1 MSNRLVA
8 RRYAKALAELAVKD
22 GNLVKYREELAEIS
36 ALVRGNADLTRLAF
50 YPLLAPSA
58 KAAAFDAVLAAGR
71 MSPRVRTFFQVV
83 ARAARLSLVHEIA
96 GCYADMVDELTGVVE
111 AHVTSSQPL
120 SGAQTGAL
128 STSLAQRTGKTV
140 RLRWQPDPAI
150 LGGVK
155 VQVGSTVYDASLQG
169 QLRLLKAKLLS
180 A

>member
-8 RRYAKALAELAVKD
+8 RRYAKALADIAVK
-22 GNLVKYREELAEIS
+22 GGSLVACQEELGEIA
-36 ALVRGNADLTRLAF
+36 ALVRTNPDVSRLAF
-50 YPLLAPSA
+50 YPLLAPA
-58 KAAAFDAVLAAGR
+58 RKAAAFDAILEQGR
-71 MSPRVRTFFQVV
+71 ISPLVRKFFTVV
-83 ARAARLSLVHEIA
+83 AKAARLNLVLEITE
-96 GCYADMVDELTGVVE
+96 CFSELVDEHTGVVE
-111 AHVTSSQPL
+111 AKVQSSQPL
-120 SGAQTGAL
+120 TGPQTLAL
-128 STSLAQRTGKTV
+128 TTSLTQRTGKSI

>member
-8 RRYAKALAELAVKD
+8 RRYAKALADLAVKD
-22 GNLVKYREELAEIS
+22 GKLARYQEELGEIS
-36 ALVRGNADLTRLAF
+36 ALVRANPDLARLCF
-50 YPLLAPSA
+50 YPLLAPA
-58 KAAAFDAVLAAGR
+58 RKAAAFDAILEQGKLSR
-71 MSPRVRTFFQVV
+71 EVRSFFTVV
-83 ARAARLSLVHEIA
+83 AKAARLNLVHEIA
-96 GCYADMVDELTGVVE
+96 ESYSELVDQLTGVVE
-111 AHVTSSQPL
+111 ARVQSSQPL
-120 SGAQTGAL
+120 SGPQTTAL
-128 STSLAQRTGKTV
+128 TASLAQRTGKTI